1 MSELEL
7 RFESGPADA
16 KHRVKLSLYREKNPK
31 GPPVLLLHGASAS
44 SQTFERPGP
53 GPDGRS
59 RSLVGHLLEEGF
71 EPWLLDW
78 RGSGRVVDEAVRS
91 GTLNDL
97 REQLDFDHAAHLGHP
112 PGLGADRESPGR
124 CEGHSRRSVT
134 AWGRGCCAQAIAG
147 GFVSPSLRLKRVVL
161 LTLGLFYEP
170 PFDSRLKT
178 QDHALDQLLAVRP
191 QGAVGR
197 SPGPA
202 RAGPSALEEMYC
214 NWPTSLRPHQESEL
228 PGVHEMCN
236 RLSFMYG
243 TPYLEH
249 QLVPEIHDP
258 TCTISFAS
266 GRHEP
271 KVGDSL
277 EGGTSGAAGILREVR
292 LTSGSWKTGDA
303 KGALVLKGT
312 RGASSRATS

>member
-1 MSELEL
+1 M
-7 RFESGPADA
+7 
-16 KHRVKLSLYREKNPK
+16 
-31 GPPVLLLHGASAS
+31 
-44 SQTFERPGP
+44 
-53 GPDGRS
+53 
-59 RSLVGHLLEEGF
+59 
-71 EPWLLDW
+71 
-78 RGSGRVVDEAVRS
+78 
-91 GTLNDL
+91 
-97 REQLDFDHAAHLGHP
+97 
-112 PGLGADRESPGR
+112 
-124 CEGHSRRSVT
+124 
-134 AWGRGCCAQAIAG
+134 
-147 GFVSPSLRLKRVVL
+147 SPSLRLKRVVL

-170 PFDSRLKT
+170 PFDSRLET
-178 QDHALDQLLAVRP
+178 QDHALDQLLAFDPEVQSVDPRP
-191 QGAVGR
+191 GAR
-197 SPGPA
+197 WPD
-202 RAGPSALEEMYC
+202 ALEEMYC

-249 QLVPEIHDP
+249 QRSGDP
-258 TCTISFAS
+258 RSCTISFAS

-312 RGASSRATS
+312 RGSFEPRDELEEWDAVVASTSAVEQHAELLEQFGADADLQDVRARREKRPPALADYECANDDVELL